1 MLDINQAVAAR
12 EKTATE
18 LPCKLD
24 ELDPWSEEI
33 AHKLAKQEG
42 LELTPE
48 RMEVVRYLRD
58 HYEECGPSTS
68 GRVLLHCMEDEFTR
82 QGGRPYL
89 YRLFP
94 GGPVSQG
101 SRIAGLPLPA
111 YSSDRSFGS
120 VE

>member
-1 MLDINQAVAAR
+1 MLDINQAIAAAER
-12 EKTATE
+12 SSSDTPCSLEE
-18 LPCKLD
+18 LV
-24 ELDPWSEEI
+24 PWSEEI
-33 AHKLAKQEG
+33 ARNLAATEG
-42 LELTPE
+42 ITLTPE
-48 RMEVVRYLRD
+48 HWEVVCFMRE
-58 HYEECGPSTS
+58 HYEECGLASS
-68 GRVLLHCMEDEFTR
+68 GRVLLNCLDEEFAE
-82 QGGRPYL
+82 QGGSKYL

>member
-1 MLDINQAVAAR
+1 MLDINQAIAAR
-12 EKTATE
+12 DKSATE
-18 LPCKLD
+18 LPRNLD

-33 AHKLAKQEG
+33 ANKLAQEEG
-42 LELTPE
+42 IDLTPE
-48 RMEVVRYLRD
+48 RLEVVCYLRD
-58 HYEECGPSTS
+58 HYEECGPASS
-68 GRVLLHCMEDEFTR
+68 GRVLLHCMEEEFAAR
-82 QGGRPYL
+82 GGRQYL